1 MFIIALFSKRAIK
14 PIAESYEKQKQF
26 ITDASHELKTPL
38 TIISANSE
46 ILAMTYGEDE
56 WVEGIEKQAQRM
68 RDLVNSLVVLTK
80 MD

>member
-1 MFIIALFSKRAIK
+1 MAKQSNWSIFTTSILVSTISYLIVLFIIALFSKRAIK

-46 ILAMTYGEDE
+46 ILEITYGNDE
-56 WVEGIEKQAQRM
+56 
-68 RDLVNSLVVLTK
+68 
-80 MD
+80 